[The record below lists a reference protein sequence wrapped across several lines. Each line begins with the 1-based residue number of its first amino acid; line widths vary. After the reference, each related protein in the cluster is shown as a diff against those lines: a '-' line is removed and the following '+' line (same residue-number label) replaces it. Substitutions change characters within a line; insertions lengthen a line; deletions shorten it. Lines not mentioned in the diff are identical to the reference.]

1 MRRTAIFALVGAVV
15 LAALVVVTLV
25 PRDLAQSG
33 SKGKAASKKIPLQTY
48 VFTGTVTQVG
58 EDFVTV
64 DVKEANKA
72 GRSFVD
78 KQESKQVK
86 FVVAK
91 GTKRTKGT
99 KIELNDAE
107 ANLADLAAWDTAVVQ
122 AKEPKGATSFTARVI
137 EAQSPEPVSYFQDAD
152 GDGLGAGE
160 AAQYAPNR
168 VPDGYVDVGGD
179 NCPEVAN
186 ADQADSDGDGTGDAC
201 DAPTEGA
208 APSVEVTSQ

>member
-1 MRRTAIFALVGAVV
+1 
-15 LAALVVVTLV
+15 V
-25 PRDLAQSG
+25 PRDEAQSG
-33 SKGKAASKKIPLQTY
+33 SKGKSASKKTPLQTY

-72 GRSFVD
+72 GQSFLD

-86 FVVAK
+86 FVIAK
-91 GTKRTKGT
+91 GTK
-99 KIELNDAE
+99 IQLNDAE
-107 ANLADLAAWDTAVVQ
+107 ANLADLAAWDAAVVQ
-122 AKEPKGATSFTARVI
+122 AKEPKGATSFTARVV
-137 EAQSPEPVSYFQDAD
+137 EAQSPEPVSYYQDAD
-152 GDGLGAGE
+152 GDGLGAGD

-168 VPDGYVDVGGD
+168 VPEGYVDVGGD

-201 DAPTEGA
+201 DAPAEGA